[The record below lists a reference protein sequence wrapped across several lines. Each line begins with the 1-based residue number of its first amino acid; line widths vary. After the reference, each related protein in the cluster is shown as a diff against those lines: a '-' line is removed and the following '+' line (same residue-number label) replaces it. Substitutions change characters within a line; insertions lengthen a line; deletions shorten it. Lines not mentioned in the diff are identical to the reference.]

1 MSEERSSNDP
11 DEKSWIGKLTD
22 IFSPEAKNSDDLR
35 EQIRSAEQNEIIDAD
50 ALSIIEGAM
59 EVSRQKVRDILIPS
73 TKMVSIAG
81 DSSIEDTLEM
91 VIESSH
97 SRFPVFGEDRDDIL
111 GILLA
116 KDLLPQLL
124 KRDSDFNLKSVIRPV
139 YIVPES
145 KRLNVLL
152 REFRENRNHMAVVID
167 EYGCVAGLVTIEDVL
182 EQIVGDIEDEYDTET
197 EEEIHNIDD
206 NNFLVKAITSI
217 EDFNESFDSGFS
229 DEEFDT
235 IGGLVSQSFGR
246 LPEINDKIVIEG
258 FEFQVIEADGR
269 RIETLSVTTP

>member
-59 EVSRQKVRDILIPS
+59 QVSLQQVRDILIPS
-73 TKMVSIAG
+73 TQMVSIAG
-81 DSSIEDTLEM
+81 DASIEDTLEV
-91 VIESSH
+91 VIASSH

-124 KRDSDFNLKSVIRPV
+124 NRDPDFHLKSIIRPV

-152 REFRENRNHMAVVID
+152 REFRENRNHMAVV
-167 EYGCVAGLVTIEDVL
+167 T
-182 EQIVGDIEDEYDTET
+182 
-197 EEEIHNIDD
+197 
-206 NNFLVKAITSI
+206 
-217 EDFNESFDSGFS
+217 DS
-229 DEEFDT
+229 
-235 IGGLVSQSFGR
+235 V
-246 LPEINDKIVIEG
+246 
-258 FEFQVIEADGR
+258 
-269 RIETLSVTTP
+269 